1 MLKARFLVTLEV
13 ANTLDLLLPRCAAK
27 IKVSALA
34 PGAPLVMG
42 LGARGVIYGELP
54 QALHAGA
61 TRMLD
66 GSTVPHRT
74 QLVFDVFLA
83 DVPKMKDY
91 LAAKRLGDLRAA
103 RPAGWEAEAAIL
115 IAALGL
121 GESPCPEA

>member
-1 MLKARFLVTLEV
+1 MVKARLLVTLEV
-13 ANTLDLLLPRCAAK
+13 ANTLDILLPRCATK

-34 PGAPLVMG
+34 PGAPLIMG

-83 DVPKMKDY
+83 DVPKMKEY
-91 LAAKRLGDLRAA
+91 LAKMRLSDLRAA
-103 RPAGWEAEAAIL
+103 RPAGFEVEAASL
-115 IAALGL
+115 ALAL
-121 GESPCPEA
+121 GESLGDD